1 MKKRIL
7 FLTLTGIFSF
17 LFQGQVNA
25 QSAEIRPNQG
35 VSVPQFTTAFITA
48 MTTQPKGTVVFDKDL
63 NVMKY
68 WDGTAWQTMSG
79 GSGGSGWALN
89 GNAGTTAAN
98 FIGTTDDNDVFFK
111 RNNAPAGRISGAI
124 ANTSFGL
131 AALNITGTGAAN
143 TAFGTYNLQTNT
155 TGYGN
160 TSVGT
165 YGLATNST
173 GFNNTAMGYNAL
185 ISNSS
190 GKNNTSLG
198 RDALFSNT
206 TGSNNVGIGIAA
218 LRNNTTEGSLV
229 AIGDSALMNNTIGS
243 TNTAIGSKALLSNT
257 SGQRNVAVGFET
269 LRNNSAIPSMP
280 SSIPPFIA
288 TGSYNVAIGYRVLFK
303 NSTGYSNIG
312 VGDGA
317 LNANT
322 IGKGNVAVGDEA
334 MFFNT
339 TGNNNV
345 SIGNG
350 SLVINSVGNNNVAI
364 GASALGN
371 NRESGLVAIG
381 ENSMLNNISG
391 TGNTAMGSSSLFSN
405 TGGSANTS
413 IGNRSFYNNTT
424 GNNNTGAGFEA
435 GFNILPDKFNVSCF
449 GYQSGFASTISN
461 HINIGNSTVSF
472 IGGQV
477 GWGTYSDG
485 RIKNNVKENVPGLGF
500 IKALRP
506 VTYNLDIIKQDSI
519 GNEGLAENI
528 KSDSIYL
535 KNKLNRSKPKYPEE
549 FEVELQ
555 TQTGFIAQEVEA
567 AAKKTGYDFSGVYV
581 PKNGKG
587 LYSLRYSEF
596 VVPLVKAVQEQQDQ
610 IENLEKTNQAQKEEI
625 LALQSKNKEIES
637 ILVAQAKTNAE
648 VKTQQDYML
657 KMLAG
662 IKPGSKEVVSR
673 KK

>member
-7 FLTLTGIFSF
+7 SLAIIGMLSL
-17 LFQGQVNA
+17 LFQGQANA

-68 WDGTAWQTMSG
+68 WDGTAWQAMSG
-79 GSGGSGWALN
+79 GSGGTGWSLN

-111 RNNAPAGRISGAI
+111 RNNAHAGRISSAV

-131 AALNITGTGAAN
+131 AALNIASTGAAN

-173 GFNNTAMGYNAL
+173 GFNNTAIGYNAL

-229 AIGDSALMNNTIGS
+229 AIGDSALMNNTTGIE
-243 TNTAIGSKALLSNT
+243 NTAIGLGALFSNT
-257 SGQRNVAVGFET
+257 SGKGNIAIGFQT
-269 LRNNSAIPSMP
+269 LRKNTATPVIGNFGWWNIAIGNKVLYNNTTGYSNVGIGDAVLLKNTTGYNNTSIGDASLLNNTIGLGNTAIGTLSL
-280 SSIPPFIA
+280 FTNT
-288 TGSYNVAIGYRVLFK
+288 TGYSNVAIGISSL
-303 NSTGYSNIG
+303 S
-312 VGDGA
+312 
-317 LNANT
+317 
-322 IGKGNVAVGDEA
+322 
-334 MFFNT
+334 FNT
-339 TGNNNV
+339 TGNHNAAFGTGALERNTIGSYNTAIGDSAASKIPPSANNV
-345 SIGNG
+345 TC
-350 SLVINSVGNNNVAI
+350 L
-364 GASALGN
+364 GA
-371 NRESGLVAIG
+371 R
-381 ENSMLNNISG
+381 
-391 TGNTAMGSSSLFSN
+391 TGF
-405 TGGSANTS
+405 
-413 IGNRSFYNNTT
+413 ITT
-424 GNNNTGAGFEA
+424 
-435 GFNILPDKFNVSCF
+435 V
-449 GYQSGFASTISN
+449 SN
-461 HINIGNSTVSF
+461 HINIGNSSVSF

-477 GWGTYSDG
+477 GWGTYSDE
-485 RIKNNVKENVPGLGF
+485 RIKNNVKANVPGLAF
-500 IKALRP
+500 IDALRP
-506 VTYNLDIIKQDSI
+506 VTYNLDLIKQDSI
-519 GNEGLAENI
+519 GN
-528 KSDSIYL
+528 YL
-535 KNKLNRSKPKYPEE
+535 GNLTEQNDTINYAKLNRLHPRFAEE
-549 FEVELQ
+549 FDIEKQ

-637 ILVAQAKTNAE
+637 ILVAQAKTNTE

-662 IKPGSKEVVSR
+662 IKPGNKEVVSR